1 MKKFIAIL
9 ILAAAPVVFAQESK
23 ASSLKANSKT
33 TEQVDQEKKEAIA
46 AEKQRQVASQKEAD
60 AKAAE
65 AKKVQTKS
73 TSTEAK
79 APKSLRETHSKSNT
93 EGSKNAAK

>member
-65 AKKVQTKS
+65 GDKHVVEVAVEQS
-73 TSTEAK
+73 
-79 APKSLRETHSKSNT
+79 
-93 EGSKNAAK
+93 EGEVANEEEVAEPILDATDA